1 MVFNK
6 MNIKKSFFR
15 MTSLKCMNTL
25 RIIFIVYA
33 SCEVKSVECD
43 ADIKVKS
50 SILISGVELSSFW
63 LKLNNTQR
71 LLFSFLSHLTHVMN
85 Q

>member
-1 MVFNK
+1 
-6 MNIKKSFFR
+6 

-33 SCEVKSVECD
+33 FCEVKSVECD

-50 SILISGVELSSFW
+50 SILISGVELSSF
-63 LKLNNTQR
+63 
-71 LLFSFLSHLTHVMN
+71 
-85 Q
+85 